1 MPGLKTLSSICAG
14 LALATFAL
22 AGTASAQHYDK
33 HHHHHPRINEV
44 NGRLDNQNRRINRG
58 INHGQLNGAEAG
70 QLHSEDESIHSQE
83 MQDAAANGGHLTKS
97 EQHQFNKEENGVSK
111 QIYDDRHGQ

>member
-1 MPGLKTLSSICAG
+1 M
-14 LALATFAL
+14 ALATFVL

-44 NGRLDNQNRRINRG
+44 NGRLDKQNRRIDRG
-58 INHGQLNGAEAG
+58 TKHGQLSSAETG

-83 MQDAAANGGHLTKS
+83 MQDVKANGGYLTRS
-97 EQHQFNKEENGVSK
+97 EQHQFNKDENGVSK